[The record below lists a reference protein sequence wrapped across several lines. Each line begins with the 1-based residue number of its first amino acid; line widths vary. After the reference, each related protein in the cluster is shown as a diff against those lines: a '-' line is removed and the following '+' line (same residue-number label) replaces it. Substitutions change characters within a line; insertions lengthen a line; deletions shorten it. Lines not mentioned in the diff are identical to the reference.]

1 MTKKE
6 INSQIDYITIA
17 KAIGIIM
24 VVCGHIGGIYKI
36 IGIPVFNS
44 KPSEIFP
51 IYSYHMPLFIF
62 ISGYFYKQGYI
73 YDIKGLIKK
82 RLKTLVIPYYKW
94 NLFYGLLVTVLI
106 NVGLFNNG
114 NKINLYNYFL
124 EPIFQGYQYNLNGP
138 SWFLISL
145 FFIQIGYTLIRKRLN
160 NNILDV
166 KLSLLLFIIT
176 IIVNIW
182 SNNIVMENHPI
193 PLFLSRTL
201 FGVLFFHIGYC
212 FNIYFK
218 SKNNLCVPDLLFIV
232 FKLTPVFS
240 EKAFFVIYIGC
251 DLLNISASSNTMF
264 NIAKNYT
271 LSMSTMLLRGM
282 SIVPILSAILGIIY
296 ILYISKLIEKI
307 LLNRDLKYLKM
318 FFGFISKNTFAIMMH
333 HMTINMF
340 IQLILDSMDKNN
352 IVYII
357 WYYSEDVVKPVI
369 CILFSV
375 LFNKYVGS
383 FLDEIYLRG
392 KQIKGKQKCTL
403 KRLIAQCMGGAI

>member
-145 FFIQIGYTLIRKRLN
+145 FFIQIGYTLIRKR
-160 NNILDV
+160 NIT
-166 KLSLLLFIIT
+166 S
-176 IIVNIW
+176 
-182 SNNIVMENHPI
+182 
-193 PLFLSRTL
+193 
-201 FGVLFFHIGYC
+201 
-212 FNIYFK
+212 
-218 SKNNLCVPDLLFIV
+218 
-232 FKLTPVFS
+232 
-240 EKAFFVIYIGC
+240 
-251 DLLNISASSNTMF
+251 
-264 NIAKNYT
+264 
-271 LSMSTMLLRGM
+271 
-282 SIVPILSAILGIIY
+282 
-296 ILYISKLIEKI
+296 
-307 LLNRDLKYLKM
+307 
-318 FFGFISKNTFAIMMH
+318 
-333 HMTINMF
+333 
-340 IQLILDSMDKNN
+340 
-352 IVYII
+352 
-357 WYYSEDVVKPVI
+357 
-369 CILFSV
+369 
-375 LFNKYVGS
+375 
-383 FLDEIYLRG
+383 
-392 KQIKGKQKCTL
+392 
-403 KRLIAQCMGGAI
+403 

>member
-182 SNNIVMENHPI
+182 SNNVNGESSN
-193 PLFLSRTL
+193 LFLSRTL
-201 FGVLFFHIGYC
+201 FECIVFHRYCLISILNLKIIFVYQIYFLLFF
-212 FNIYFK
+212 
-218 SKNNLCVPDLLFIV
+218 
-232 FKLTPVFS
+232 
-240 EKAFFVIYIGC
+240 
-251 DLLNISASSNTMF
+251 LNIF
-264 NIAKNYT
+264 
-271 LSMSTMLLRGM
+271 
-282 SIVPILSAILGIIY
+282 
-296 ILYISKLIEKI
+296 
-307 LLNRDLKYLKM
+307 
-318 FFGFISKNTFAIMMH
+318 
-333 HMTINMF
+333 
-340 IQLILDSMDKNN
+340 
-352 IVYII
+352 
-357 WYYSEDVVKPVI
+357 
-369 CILFSV
+369 
-375 LFNKYVGS
+375 
-383 FLDEIYLRG
+383 
-392 KQIKGKQKCTL
+392 
-403 KRLIAQCMGGAI
+403 